1 MDDHSCEAL
10 LQEDPGM
17 ITVKYILLTI
27 CNNTVRVAIG
37 IQEKHV
43 PIVYWMDRETL
54 KDIRKGNYGRSPY
67 FIFEGS
73 LTEEEGNEILSAAE
87 TNDYARAIR
96 LFKKYF
102 RGEYS
107 DKVFDE
113 NESWRPISE
122 EVHDDWFDE
131 CKEILSLLTT
141 NIRDV
146 LVYERKEEYW

>member
-1 MDDHSCEAL
+1 MA
-10 LQEDPGM
+10 
-17 ITVKYILLTI
+17 IVKYILLTI
-27 CNNTVRVAIG
+27 CDKTVRVAIG
-37 IQEKHV
+37 IQEKHA
-43 PIVYWMDRETL
+43 PIVYWMDREVL
-54 KDIRKGNYGRSPY
+54 KDIRKGNYAGSP
-67 FIFEGS
+67 FAMVEGS

-107 DKVFDE
+107 DKVFVED
-113 NESWRPISE
+113 ESWRPISE

-131 CKEILSLLTT
+131 CKQILSLLTT

-146 LVYERKEEYW
+146 LVYERTEEDYW